1 MKHYKKYG
9 KIIKPWGFWYRNNC
23 FYKCTKDVS
32 HKKTTIEPSQSLEV
46 DVHQQMF
53 YDYLESLIKYDK
65 AASQQDVDN
74 VTEPQTID
82 KNVQTPSFI
91 S

>member
-1 MKHYKKYG
+1 
-9 KIIKPWGFWYRNNC
+9 
-23 FYKCTKDVS
+23 
-32 HKKTTIEPSQSLEV
+32 
-46 DVHQQMF
+46 MF